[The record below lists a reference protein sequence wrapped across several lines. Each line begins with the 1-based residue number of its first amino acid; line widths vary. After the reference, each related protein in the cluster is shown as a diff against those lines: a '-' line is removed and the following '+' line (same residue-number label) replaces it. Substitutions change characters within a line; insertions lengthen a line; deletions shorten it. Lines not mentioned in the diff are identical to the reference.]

1 VRPHADD
8 SPVDSHTIEA
18 CERLTRAAQ
27 GMHIAEHDSGGANPK
42 VLHEW
47 EHVETMFRQAKE
59 LAKYWGS
66 ADVSRRW

>member
-1 VRPHADD
+1 
-8 SPVDSHTIEA
+8 
-18 CERLTRAAQ
+18 
-27 GMHIAEHDSGGANPK
+27 MHIAEHDSGGANPK